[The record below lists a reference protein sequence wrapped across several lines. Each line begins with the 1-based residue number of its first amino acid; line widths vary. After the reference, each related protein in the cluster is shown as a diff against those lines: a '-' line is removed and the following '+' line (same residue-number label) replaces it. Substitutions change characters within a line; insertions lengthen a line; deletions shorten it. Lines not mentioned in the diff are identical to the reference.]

1 MMPETTEQINRA
13 STGVIVGRFQVPA
26 LHEGHRG
33 IIEEVQKHHAKVLI
47 VLGVAPIKATKN
59 NPLDFKARQKML
71 ESAFPDVDVVYV
83 KDNPDDRAWAK
94 DLDTIIEQACPPMKP
109 ITLYGSRDSF
119 IDSYK
124 KAGGKYN
131 TKELIPKF
139 IVSGT
144 QERDLASLKVKET
157 EDFRRG
163 VAWACGNQYPVSY
176 PTVDIAIV
184 RKEDGVITHLLMGN
198 KKIDGEK
205 IRFIGGFV
213 DPRPVPEEY
222 QNGRVFEFNARR
234 ECREETGAE
243 VDNFKYLGTFLI
255 NDWRYR
261 SEEDKI
267 VTTLFIGELMFG
279 PVKAGDDIDSL
290 EWIDVKYLKD
300 TYERVVDNH
309 KILFKAVH
317 EEIERNNKKVKNTFA
332 RIE

>member
-1 MMPETTEQINRA
+1 MPEKEELRPNRA
-13 STGVIVGRFQVPA
+13 SVGIIVGRFQVPS

-33 IIEEVQKHHAKVLI
+33 IIEEVLEKHEKVVI
-47 VLGVAPIKATKN
+47 ILGVAPIKATKN
-59 NPLDFKARQKML
+59 NPLDFKARQKMI
-71 ESAFPDVDVVYV
+71 ETAFPDVDVVYV
-83 KDNPDDRAWAK
+83 KDNPDDHAWAK

-124 KAGGKYN
+124 KAGGRFN

-139 IVSGT
+139 IVSGS

-163 VAWACGNQYPVSY
+163 VAWACGNQYPTAY
-176 PTVDIAIV
+176 PTVDVAIV

-198 KKIDGEK
+198 KKIDGDK

-213 DPRPVPEEY
+213 DPRPVPKEY
-222 QNGRVFEFNARR
+222 ANGRVLEYNARR
-234 ECREETGAE
+234 EALEETGCE

-261 SEEDKI
+261 NEEDKI
-267 VTTLFIGELMFG
+267 VTTLFLGELMFG
-279 PVKAGDDIDSL
+279 AVKASDDIDSL
-290 EWIDVKYLKD
+290 EWIEYKNLSNTLD
-300 TYERVVDNH
+300 RVVDIH
-309 KILFKAVH
+309 KGLFKAVH
-317 EEIERNNKKVKNTFA
+317 EEIERNTKKAKREFAGNK
-332 RIE
+332 